1 MRPPSHHFY
10 YLLSIL
16 YYLQRPRVACAII
29 APWGFREW
37 CRRREPP
44 LPVADAG
51 GIHRKR
57 SPKFAFPLRGRWQG
71 ETLTDEVF
79 GLNKAR
85 KEPKN
90 IPPHPPQA
98 VPLLL
103 KEKAVA
109 VATKTLARV
118 AAHPCKGK
126 ILFSLYCS
134 GSLKEAIKST
144 KRFYNKERF
153 NINEKFCKTMYV
165 T

>member
-1 MRPPSHHFY
+1 MRPASHHFY

-16 YYLQRPRVACAII
+16 YYLQRPRVARAII

-37 CRRREPP
+37 CRRRKPP

-109 VATKTLARV
+109 VATKKTLQGWQHTLARGKYFFRFIAPV
-118 AAHPCKGK
+118 LLKKQSNQQRDFITKKGS
-126 ILFSLYCS
+126 I
-134 GSLKEAIKST
+134 
-144 KRFYNKERF
+144 
-153 NINEKFCKTMYV
+153 
-165 T
+165 